1 METKDES
8 IKENAKIEASS
19 EAKEEEV
26 VENTTDT
33 NVVLEK
39 ENACEGHRTRK
50 DSEHHQ
56 RPGLDVS
63 SLPHLHRLAVEYL
76 RHGFRHILGHHI

>member
-39 ENACEGHRTRK
+39 
-50 DSEHHQ
+50 
-56 RPGLDVS
+56 
-63 SLPHLHRLAVEYL
+63 
-76 RHGFRHILGHHI
+76 